1 MLQKEENTPVSSTFL
16 PRRKGSMWR
25 SLGVG
30 ILAVPVG
37 LLVTVRCSGAAVEHA
52 SWDALLKKYVDD
64 QGRVAYRDLQAQD
77 RATLG
82 HYLSTLA
89 AARIEEMTESE
100 EKAFWI
106 NAYNAV
112 IVYGVLNG
120 LTAEGVLARQRFFR
134 WYRVRI
140 AGQERSPDDIEHGV
154 LRTKFRDPRIHFA
167 IVCAS
172 TSCPKLRREAYVA
185 ERLEQQLDEATREF
199 VNDPTRNRIE
209 RQRIALS
216 MIFQWFAA
224 DFVSAAGAVTHFIAR
239 FVDAEKQAILQ
250 AYQAPLTY
258 LEYDWTLNAQPGQ
271 RPSWE

>member
-1 MLQKEENTPVSSTFL
+1 
-16 PRRKGSMWR
+16 MWR

-30 ILAVPVG
+30 ILAVAIG
-37 LLVTVRCSGAAVEHA
+37 LLVTVRRSGAAVEHTA
-52 SWDALLKKYVDD
+52 WDALLKQYVDE
-64 QGRVAYRDLQAQD
+64 QGRVAYRDLQARDQ
-77 RATLG
+77 ATLV

-89 AARIEEMTESE
+89 TARIEEMTESE

-106 NAYNAV
+106 NAYNAA

-120 LTAEGVLARQRFFR
+120 LTAEGVLARQRLFR

-140 AGQERSPDDIEHGV
+140 AGQERSPDEIEHRM
-154 LRTKFRDPRIHFA
+154 LREKFRDPRIHFA

-172 TSCPKLRREAYVA
+172 SSCPKLRREAYVA
-185 ERLEQQLDEATREF
+185 ERLEHQLDEATREF
-199 VNDPTRNRIE
+199 VNDPIRNRID

-239 FVDAEKQAILQ
+239 FVDADKQAILQ
-250 AYQAPLTY
+250 APQAPLTY

-271 RPSWE
+271 RPLWE